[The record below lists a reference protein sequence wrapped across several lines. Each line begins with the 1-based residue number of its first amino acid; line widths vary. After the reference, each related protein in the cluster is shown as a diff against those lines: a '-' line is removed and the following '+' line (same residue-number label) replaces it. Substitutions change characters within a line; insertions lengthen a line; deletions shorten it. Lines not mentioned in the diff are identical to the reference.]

1 MQPEACRGKR
11 EELRLW
17 WYIGGGSFGVA
28 CESALLGA
36 SARFCV
42 GRLNPFQSKRYL
54 VTGGAGFIGSHL
66 VEALLAEGAK
76 VVVIDDFN
84 DYYDPAV
91 KEANL
96 VGLSGRVEIV
106 RGDIRDDA
114 LVVRTFQAHKFDG
127 VFHLAARAGVRPSI
141 ADPRL
146 YFSTNMDGT
155 LNLLEACRSHEVRDF
170 IFASSS
176 SVYGVNT
183 KVPFAEGDAIER
195 TISPYAATKLAGEQM
210 CSNYAHLFGLRCMC
224 LRFFT
229 VYGPRQ
235 RPDLAIS
242 KFTKAILAGEPIDRY
257 GDGSTSR
264 DYTYVNDIVRG
275 VLLAAAHLEKSAFGI
290 FNLGGAETTSLNE
303 LIALVEEATG
313 RKALIREVAE
323 QAGDVPRTFAD
334 VAKARRL
341 LGYEPRTPIRDG
353 VAKYVEWYRATME
366 RVS

>member
-1 MQPEACRGKR
+1 MD
-11 EELRLW
+11 
-17 WYIGGGSFGVA
+17 
-28 CESALLGA
+28 
-36 SARFCV
+36 
-42 GRLNPFQSKRYL
+42 RLNVFQRKTLL

-66 VEALLAEGAK
+66 CEALVGAGAH

-84 DYYDPAV
+84 DYYDPSI

-96 VGLSGRVEIV
+96 GALRGKITLV

-114 LVVRTFQAHKFDG
+114 LVVGTFREHRFDG

-155 LNLLEACRSHEVRDF
+155 LNLLEACRSHGVRDF
-170 IFASSS
+170 VFASSS

-183 KVPFAEGDAIER
+183 KVPFAESDPIER

-210 CSNYAHLFGLRCMC
+210 CSNYAHLFGLRCSC

-242 KFTKAILAGEPIDRY
+242 KFTHAVLAGNPVDRY

-264 DYTYVNDIVRG
+264 DYTYVEDIVSG
-275 VLLAAAHLEKSAFGI
+275 VLAAAAYLEKSPFEI
-290 FNLGGAETTSLNE
+290 FNLGGSATTSLNE
-303 LIALVEEATG
+303 LIALVEAATG
-313 RKALIREVAE
+313 RRANIVQKPE
-323 QAGDVPRTFAD
+323 QPGDVPRTYAD
-334 VAKARRL
+334 VAKAARL
-341 LGYEPRTPIRDG
+341 LGYAPRTPIREG
-353 VAKYVEWYRATME
+353 VAKYVEWWRSSAA
-366 RVS
+366 VAA